1 MEAGQPVQGL
11 QQRQPD
17 HQLHDLLGLE
27 VGAGRLDHDLGD
39 DGRAGGTGPGQEHGG
54 LRLAEVVA
62 DGGKF
67 RIGARNRT
75 ILRKLVWK
83 HNLLLAADDTGGN
96 FSRTMSIDTECG
108 TVRIRT
114 QGEERTLWAA

>member
-1 MEAGQPVQGL
+1 MFG
-11 QQRQPD
+11 
-17 HQLHDLLGLE
+17 
-27 VGAGRLDHDLGD
+27 DLGVPLLIEKMKALGCD
-39 DGRAGGTGPGQEHGG
+39 TRRIVVCAAGG
-54 LRLAEVVA
+54 AEVVA

-75 ILRKLVWK
+75 ILRKLAWK

-96 FSRTMSIDTECG
+96 FSRTMSIDVESG